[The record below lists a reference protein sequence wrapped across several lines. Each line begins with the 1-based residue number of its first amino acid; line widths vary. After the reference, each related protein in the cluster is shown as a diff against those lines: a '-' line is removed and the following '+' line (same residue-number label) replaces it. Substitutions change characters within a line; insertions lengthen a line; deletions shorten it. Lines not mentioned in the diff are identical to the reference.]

1 MIKEK
6 NEETGEVKVI
16 FSSEEFKKLKIFGG
30 AAAVLLILSISL
42 AGWAGYSTN
51 ALHAENE
58 LYRSQL
64 KMADEKMQALENK
77 AKTVEKISGQL
88 QELVRTNGGTVP
100 ENTGMGTGGIGG
112 ASTVPDIAKT
122 AGNKKEDDEKIAV
135 SETPGELLKEMR
147 RLDERLDKQIR
158 LVVALRSEFMNQAY
172 GAVSSVVNPTAE
184 TPNIWPVAGSISS
197 YYGYRTSPGGIG
209 STFHE
214 GVDIAGDYGTPIS
227 ATAAGTVTQAGWVGG
242 YGYLV
247 EVKHADGI
255 VTRYGHNSAVLVYEG
270 QHVDQGSMIALMGS
284 TGNSTGPHC
293 HYEVR
298 IHGEAVDPMYFLPQ
312 NYCCLLYTSPS
323 PRD

>member
-135 SETPGELLKEMR
+135 SDTPGELLKEMR
-147 RLDERLDKQIR
+147 HHDERIDKQIR

-184 TPNIWPVAGSISS
+184 TPNIWPVAGPISS

-312 NYCCLLYTSPS
+312 NY
-323 PRD
+323 

>member
-77 AKTVEKISGQL
+77 AKTVAKISGQL

-184 TPNIWPVAGSISS
+184 TPNIWPVAGPISS
-197 YYGYRTSPGGIG
+197 YYGYRISPGGIG

-312 NYCCLLYTSPS
+312 NY
-323 PRD
+323 

>member
-30 AAAVLLILSISL
+30 AVAVLLILSISL

-88 QELVRTNGGTVP
+88 QELVRTNGGT
-100 ENTGMGTGGIGG
+100 
-112 ASTVPDIAKT
+112 KT

-184 TPNIWPVAGSISS
+184 TPNIWPVAGPISS

-312 NYCCLLYTSPS
+312 NY
-323 PRD
+323 

>member
-42 AGWAGYSTN
+42 AGWAGYNTN

-100 ENTGMGTGGIGG
+100 ENTGTGGIGG

-122 AGNKKEDDEKIAV
+122 TGNKKKDDEEIVV

-172 GAVSSVVNPTAE
+172 GTVSSVLNPTAE
-184 TPNIWPVAGSISS
+184 MPNIWPVTGPISS

-227 ATAAGTVTQAGWVGG
+227 ATAAGTVTKAGWVGG

-247 EVKHADGI
+247 EVRHADGI

-312 NYCCLLYTSPS
+312 SY
-323 PRD
+323 

>member
-51 ALHAENE
+51 ALHTENE

-184 TPNIWPVAGSISS
+184 TPNIWPVAG
-197 YYGYRTSPGGIG
+197 P
-209 STFHE
+209 
-214 GVDIAGDYGTPIS
+214 VP
-227 ATAAGTVTQAGWVGG
+227 ATTDTEPV
-242 YGYLV
+242 L
-247 EVKHADGI
+247 
-255 VTRYGHNSAVLVYEG
+255 AVSDLP
-270 QHVDQGSMIALMGS
+270 SM
-284 TGNSTGPHC
+284 T
-293 HYEVR
+293 E
-298 IHGEAVDPMYFLPQ
+298 
-312 NYCCLLYTSPS
+312 
-323 PRD
+323 

>member
-158 LVVALRSEFMNQAY
+158 LVVALRFEFMNQAY

-184 TPNIWPVAGSISS
+184 TPNIWPVAGPISS

-312 NYCCLLYTSPS
+312 NY
-323 PRD
+323 

>member
-122 AGNKKEDDEKIAV
+122 AGNKKEDDEKIDV

-184 TPNIWPVAGSISS
+184 TPNIWPVAGPISS

-270 QHVDQGSMIALMGS
+270 QHVDQGSVIALMGS

-312 NYCCLLYTSPS
+312 NY
-323 PRD
+323 

>member
-184 TPNIWPVAGSISS
+184 TPNIWPVAGPISS

-293 HYEVR
+293 HYEVS

-312 NYCCLLYTSPS
+312 NY
-323 PRD
+323 

>member
-100 ENTGMGTGGIGG
+100 ESTGMGTGGIGG

-184 TPNIWPVAGSISS
+184 TPNIWPVAGPISS

-247 EVKHADGI
+247 EVRHADGI

-312 NYCCLLYTSPS
+312 NY
-323 PRD
+323 

>member
-16 FSSEEFKKLKIFGG
+16 FSSDEFKKLKIFGG

-147 RLDERLDKQIR
+147 RLDELLDKQIR

-172 GAVSSVVNPTAE
+172 GAVSSVVNSTAE
-184 TPNIWPVAGSISS
+184 TPNIWPVAGPISS

-312 NYCCLLYTSPS
+312 NY
-323 PRD
+323 

>member
-122 AGNKKEDDEKIAV
+122 AGNKEDDEKIAV

-147 RLDERLDKQIR
+147 RLDELLDKQIR

-184 TPNIWPVAGSISS
+184 TPNIWPVAGPISS

-312 NYCCLLYTSPS
+312 NY
-323 PRD
+323 

>member
-184 TPNIWPVAGSISS
+184 TPNIWPVAGPISS
-197 YYGYRTSPGGIG
+197 YYGYRISPGGIG

-298 IHGEAVDPMYFLPQ
+298 INGEAVDPMYFLPQ
-312 NYCCLLYTSPS
+312 SY
-323 PRD
+323 

>member
-1 MIKEK
+1 M
-6 NEETGEVKVI
+6 
-16 FSSEEFKKLKIFGG
+16 
-30 AAAVLLILSISL
+30 LLILSISL

-147 RLDERLDKQIR
+147 RLDELLDKQIR

-184 TPNIWPVAGSISS
+184 TPNIWPVAGPISS

-298 IHGEAVDPMYFLPQ
+298 IRGEAVDPMYFLPQ
-312 NYCCLLYTSPS
+312 NY
-323 PRD
+323 

>member
-51 ALHAENE
+51 ALHTENE

-100 ENTGMGTGGIGG
+100 ENAEMGTGGIGG

-122 AGNKKEDDEKIAV
+122 AGNKKKDDEKIAV

-184 TPNIWPVAGSISS
+184 TPNIWPVAGPISS
-197 YYGYRTSPGGIG
+197 YYGYRISPGGIG

-312 NYCCLLYTSPS
+312 NY
-323 PRD
+323 

>member
-30 AAAVLLILSISL
+30 AAAVLLILSVSL

-184 TPNIWPVAGSISS
+184 TPNIWPVAGPISS

-214 GVDIAGDYGTPIS
+214 GGDIAGDYGTPIS

-312 NYCCLLYTSPS
+312 NY
-323 PRD
+323 

>member
-51 ALHAENE
+51 ARHAENE

-147 RLDERLDKQIR
+147 RLDELLDKQIR

-184 TPNIWPVAGSISS
+184 TPNIWPVAGPISS

-312 NYCCLLYTSPS
+312 NY
-323 PRD
+323 

>member
-30 AAAVLLILSISL
+30 AAAVLLILSAGL
-42 AGWAGYSTN
+42 AGWAAYSTT

-88 QELVRTNGGTVP
+88 QELVRTSGGTVP
-100 ENTGMGTGGIGG
+100 KNTGIGGIGG
-112 ASTVPDIAKT
+112 ASTVPDIEKT
-122 AGNKKEDDEKIAV
+122 TGNKKKDDEKIAV

-184 TPNIWPVAGSISS
+184 TPNIWPVAGPISS

-312 NYCCLLYTSPS
+312 NY
-323 PRD
+323 

>member
-42 AGWAGYSTN
+42 AGWAGYNTN

-100 ENTGMGTGGIGG
+100 ENTGIGTGGIGG

-122 AGNKKEDDEKIAV
+122 AGDKKEDDEKIAV

-184 TPNIWPVAGSISS
+184 TPNIWPVAGPISS

-312 NYCCLLYTSPS
+312 NY
-323 PRD
+323 

>member
-51 ALHAENE
+51 ALHTENE

-158 LVVALRSEFMNQAY
+158 LVVALHSEFMNQAY

-184 TPNIWPVAGSISS
+184 TPNIWPVAGPISS

-312 NYCCLLYTSPS
+312 NY
-323 PRD
+323 

>member
-51 ALHAENE
+51 ALHTENE

-147 RLDERLDKQIR
+147 RLDELLDKQIR

-184 TPNIWPVAGSISS
+184 TPNIWPVAGPISS

-227 ATAAGTVTQAGWVGG
+227 ATAAGTVTKAGWVGG

-247 EVKHADGI
+247 EVRHADGI

-312 NYCCLLYTSPS
+312 NY
-323 PRD
+323 

>member
-1 MIKEK
+1 M
-6 NEETGEVKVI
+6 
-16 FSSEEFKKLKIFGG
+16 
-30 AAAVLLILSISL
+30 LLILSISL

-122 AGNKKEDDEKIAV
+122 TGNKKEDDEKIAV

-184 TPNIWPVAGSISS
+184 TPNIWPVAGPISS

-312 NYCCLLYTSPS
+312 NY
-323 PRD
+323 

>member
-147 RLDERLDKQIR
+147 RLDELLDKQIR

-184 TPNIWPVAGSISS
+184 TPNIWPVTGPISS

-312 NYCCLLYTSPS
+312 NY
-323 PRD
+323 

>member
-122 AGNKKEDDEKIAV
+122 AGNKKEGDEKIAV

-147 RLDERLDKQIR
+147 RLDELLDKQIR

-184 TPNIWPVAGSISS
+184 TPNIWPVAGPISS

-312 NYCCLLYTSPS
+312 NY
-323 PRD
+323 

>member
-135 SETPGELLKEMR
+135 SETPGELLKEMH
-147 RLDERLDKQIR
+147 RLDELLDKQIR

-184 TPNIWPVAGSISS
+184 TPNIWPVAGPISS

-312 NYCCLLYTSPS
+312 NY
-323 PRD
+323 

>member
-147 RLDERLDKQIR
+147 RLDELLDKQIR

-184 TPNIWPVAGSISS
+184 TPNIWPVAGPISS

-298 IHGEAVDPMYFLPQ
+298 MHGEAVDLS
-312 NYCCLLYTSPS
+312 LIHI
-323 PRD
+323 

>member
-184 TPNIWPVAGSISS
+184 TPNIWPVAGPISS

-214 GVDIAGDYGTPIS
+214 GVDIAGDYGTPIF

-312 NYCCLLYTSPS
+312 NY
-323 PRD
+323 

>member
-30 AAAVLLILSISL
+30 AAAVLLILSAGL
-42 AGWAGYSTN
+42 AGWAAYSTT

-88 QELVRTNGGTVP
+88 QELVRTSGGTVP
-100 ENTGMGTGGIGG
+100 KNTGIGGIGG

-122 AGNKKEDDEKIAV
+122 MDDKKADGEKIV
-135 SETPGELLKEMR
+135 MSETPGELLREMR

-184 TPNIWPVAGSISS
+184 TPNIWPVAGPISS

-227 ATAAGTVTQAGWVGG
+227 ATAAGTVTKAGWVGG

-247 EVKHADGI
+247 EVRHADGI

-312 NYCCLLYTSPS
+312 NY
-323 PRD
+323 

>member
-30 AAAVLLILSISL
+30 AAAVLLILSAGL
-42 AGWAGYSTN
+42 AGWAAYSTT

-88 QELVRTNGGTVP
+88 QELVRTSGGTVP
-100 ENTGMGTGGIGG
+100 KNTGIGGIGG

-122 AGNKKEDDEKIAV
+122 MDDKKADGEKIV
-135 SETPGELLKEMR
+135 MSETPGELLREMR

-158 LVVALRSEFMNQAY
+158 LVVALHSEFMNQAY

-184 TPNIWPVAGSISS
+184 TPNIWPVAGPISS

-298 IHGEAVDPMYFLPQ
+298 INGEAVDPMYFLPR
-312 NYCCLLYTSPS
+312 NY
-323 PRD
+323 

>member
-51 ALHAENE
+51 ALHTENE

-184 TPNIWPVAGSISS
+184 TPNIWPVAGPISS

-270 QHVDQGSMIALMGS
+270 QHVDQDSLIALMGS

-312 NYCCLLYTSPS
+312 NY
-323 PRD
+323 

>member
-122 AGNKKEDDEKIAV
+122 AGNKKKDDEKIAV

-184 TPNIWPVAGSISS
+184 TPNIWPVAGPISS

-312 NYCCLLYTSPS
+312 SY
-323 PRD
+323 

>member
-30 AAAVLLILSISL
+30 AAAVLLILSAGL
-42 AGWAGYSTN
+42 AGWAAYSTT

-88 QELVRTNGGTVP
+88 QELVRTNGGTMP
-100 ENTGMGTGGIGG
+100 ANTGTGGIGG

-122 AGNKKEDDEKIAV
+122 TGNKKKDDEKIAV

-172 GAVSSVVNPTAE
+172 GTVSSVLNPTAE
-184 TPNIWPVAGSISS
+184 TPNIWPVMGPISS

-227 ATAAGTVTQAGWVGG
+227 ATAAGTVTKAGWVGG

-247 EVKHADGI
+247 EVRHADGI

-312 NYCCLLYTSPS
+312 SY
-323 PRD
+323 

>member
-122 AGNKKEDDEKIAV
+122 TGNKKEDDEKIAV

-184 TPNIWPVAGSISS
+184 TPNIWPVAGPISS

-227 ATAAGTVTQAGWVGG
+227 ATAAGTVTKAGWVGG

-247 EVKHADGI
+247 EVRHADGI

-312 NYCCLLYTSPS
+312 SY
-323 PRD
+323 

>member
-88 QELVRTNGGTVP
+88 QEVVRTNGGTVP

-172 GAVSSVVNPTAE
+172 GAVSSVVNSTAE
-184 TPNIWPVAGSISS
+184 TPNIWPVAGPISS

-312 NYCCLLYTSPS
+312 NY
-323 PRD
+323 

>member
-147 RLDERLDKQIR
+147 RLDELLDKQIR

-184 TPNIWPVAGSISS
+184 TPNIWPVAGPISS

-255 VTRYGHNSAVLVYEG
+255 VTRYGHNSAVLAYEG

-312 NYCCLLYTSPS
+312 NY
-323 PRD
+323 

>member
-158 LVVALRSEFMNQAY
+158 LVVELRSEFMNQAY
-172 GAVSSVVNPTAE
+172 GAVSSVVNSTAE
-184 TPNIWPVAGSISS
+184 TPNIWPVAGPISS

-312 NYCCLLYTSPS
+312 NY
-323 PRD
+323 

>member
-135 SETPGELLKEMR
+135 SETPGELLKEIR

-184 TPNIWPVAGSISS
+184 TPNIWPVAGPISS

-270 QHVDQGSMIALMGS
+270 QHVDQGSMIALMGN

-312 NYCCLLYTSPS
+312 NY
-323 PRD
+323 

>member
-1 MIKEK
+1 M
-6 NEETGEVKVI
+6 
-16 FSSEEFKKLKIFGG
+16 
-30 AAAVLLILSISL
+30 LLILSISL

-122 AGNKKEDDEKIAV
+122 AGNKKEGDEKIAV

-184 TPNIWPVAGSISS
+184 TPNIWPVAGPISS

-312 NYCCLLYTSPS
+312 NY
-323 PRD
+323 